1 MSFVQ
6 DGAVYAGAYFLP
18 LGMLLAGVDLTD
30 TGAVLLTV
38 CQTFFMVLPIGGL
51 YSMRE
56 GNPTIAT
63 FLKCASQFI
72 AFAGFILLLTMFTL
86 KGSDLG
92 IKVCSINLVLRLLE
106 NLRIGQLH
114 FRCTDAKIKGIV
126 MDAVMFIVVYP
137 TLLVVLLPE
146 LLAAD
151 GTHQIF
157 IFAQAFFMLLPIS
170 GFYSMRAGN
179 PTPATLIKC
188 VNHLVAT
195 CGFITLVTMFTLQSK
210 HLGIKLGSINLSL
223 RVLENLRI
231 GQLHLR
237 CTEKPKES

>member
-1 MSFVQ
+1 MSSVQ
-6 DGAVYAGAYFLP
+6 DAAVFAGAYFLP
-18 LGMLLAGVDLTD
+18 LGIVLAGVDLTD
-30 TGAVLLTV
+30 ISAVLLTV

-63 FLKCASQFI
+63 FLKCANHFF
-72 AFAGFILLLTMFTL
+72 AFSGFILLLTMFTL
-86 KGSDLG
+86 KESDLG
-92 IKVCSINLVLRLLE
+92 IKLCSINLVLRLLE

-114 FRCTDAKIKGIV
+114 LRCTDAKMKGIV
-126 MDAVMFIVVYP
+126 MDAFVFILVYP
-137 TLLVVLLPE
+137 TLVAVLLPE

-170 GFYSMRAGN
+170 SFYSMRAGN
-179 PTPATLIKC
+179 PTPATFTKC
-188 VNHLVAT
+188 VNHFVAT
-195 CGFITLVTMFTLQSK
+195 CGFITLVTMFTLDSK

-223 RVLENLRI
+223 RVLENLRVF
-231 GQLHLR
+231 QLHLR
-237 CTEKPKES
+237 